1 MSHSMALSANPLSSG
16 LSLQNLGAST
26 GTTKLR
32 AADTSSPTT
41 GSSTGT
47 SANSSDTDSI
57 GTTFLSL
64 LVQELQNQDPTAPMD
79 STAMVGQMISLN
91 QLDQLT
97 NIDQTLSNAYGG
109 SSTTSSSTSGTTSG
123 STSGTTSGTSSG
135 ASPNALSSALG
146 STLGGAASQD
156 ATTSAATAA
165 AMRLLAS
172 NGFSSQPGVSTS
184 VSLPAF

>member
-109 SSTTSSSTSGTTSG
+109 STTSSSTSGTTSGSTSG

-135 ASPNALSSALG
+135 ASPNALNSA
-146 STLGGAASQD
+146 LGGAASQD